1 MNELMMYFYSAIS
14 MFAHGP
20 LQQFVGDFGPIALSS
35 LKLFLKEI

>member
-1 MNELMMYFYSAIS
+1 MMYFYSAIS

-20 LQQFVGDFGPIALSS
+20 LQQFVGDFGSTALSS